1 MPIDQALDERPAS
14 NLAEERAT
22 MSPIKSIL
30 LHVQSD
36 EDVDSRLDTA
46 LALARANAAH
56 LSCLHV
62 TPIEAYVAFDS
73 FGGVFVMNDVIKAID
88 EEQAR
93 LRHRL
98 EERLKNED
106 VSWDYQEV
114 TGQVASSIVR
124 HAALS
129 DLIIAGR
136 QPHNRDFAG
145 PAVGLLGDLIFRSR
159 TPLFIPADDGRIP
172 DVAGPALIAWDGSY
186 EAANTVRWSL
196 GLLGRASVVRVLRVD
211 EQKDESF
218 PSTRLLEYL
227 SRHGIHAELAMKPPS
242 EGDIAATL
250 LTEAR
255 ALSAAYLVMGGYNHS
270 RIGQYIFGGVT
281 RSLLASADVA
291 LVVAQ

>member
-1 MPIDQALDERPAS
+1 MVTDQVLGERPAS
-14 NLAEERAT
+14 NLAEEKKA
-22 MSPIKSIL
+22 MPPIKSIL
-30 LHVQSD
+30 LHLQSD
-36 EDVDSRLDTA
+36 KDVDSRLETA
-46 LALARANAAH
+46 LALARANGAH

-93 LRHRL
+93 LRDRL
-98 EERLKNED
+98 QDRLKDED
-106 VSWDYQEV
+106 VTWDYQEV
-114 TGQVASSIVR
+114 TGQVASNIVR
-124 HAALS
+124 QAALS
-129 DLIIAGR
+129 DFVIAGR
-136 QPHNRDFAG
+136 QPHKRDFAG

-159 TPLFIPADDGRIP
+159 TPLLIPADDGRIP
-172 DVAGPALIAWDGSY
+172 DFVGPAMIAWDGSY

-196 GLLGRASVVRVLRVD
+196 GLLGRASAVRVLRIE
-211 EQKDESF
+211 EQKDEAF

-227 SRHGIHAELAMKPPS
+227 SRHGIHAELAMKQPT

-255 ALSAAYLVMGGYNHS
+255 ALNAAYLVMGGYNHS